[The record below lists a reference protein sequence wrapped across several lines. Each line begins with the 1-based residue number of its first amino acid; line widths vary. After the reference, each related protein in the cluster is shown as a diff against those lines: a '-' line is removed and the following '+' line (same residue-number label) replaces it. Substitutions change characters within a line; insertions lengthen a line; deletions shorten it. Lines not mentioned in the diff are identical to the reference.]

1 MDCRLRYCCSYPRP
15 RNFQVCRS
23 SSAWS
28 SVRRSAHTGGTT
40 SAVRSSVKQSP
51 TFWTANSNRPASVR
65 ISASRSLCSC
75 AVGFKDHPQW
85 DDRIVESRRANQR
98 RRSIPACNFRN
109 TSGCCPKATN
119 YAFSSRGLVGR
130 LADSEPAPPCAHASA
145 RAREIIEEFSLGSIA
160 SPVRTT
166 ASRARR
172 YHADHADIGAGLV
185 GAAWSSVMAL
195 SISEPRL
202 ASKNTSEARTGSEA
216 DRNRTPSAP
225 HITTRLDA

>member
-1 MDCRLRYCCSYPRP
+1 MHKPSVAKTPTVKTASIMLPLHTESGLPPEYCCFYPRP

-109 TSGCCPKATN
+109 TSGRCPEATN
-119 YAFSSRGLVGR
+119 NAFSSRGLSVQIICLVSAVLSSHVR
-130 LADSEPAPPCAHASA
+130 DSAIVIFVVKIRRKVLGFPARS
-145 RAREIIEEFSLGSIA
+145 
-160 SPVRTT
+160 
-166 ASRARR
+166 
-172 YHADHADIGAGLV
+172 
-185 GAAWSSVMAL
+185 
-195 SISEPRL
+195 
-202 ASKNTSEARTGSEA
+202 
-216 DRNRTPSAP
+216 
-225 HITTRLDA
+225 